1 MNIKSVSMIRFFR
14 EISVIHTSSNLLF
27 YEPLITTFCNQLFIF
42 CSLIK
47 LKIALLIV
55 CFYTFNWFL
64 ELFLLFT
71 FRFYRRL

>member
-1 MNIKSVSMIRFFR
+1 MIRFFR
-14 EISVIHTSSNLLF
+14 ELSVIHTSSNLLF
-27 YEPLITTFCNQLFIF
+27 YEPLIATFCNQLIIF
-42 CSLIK
+42 FLLIK
-47 LKIALLIV
+47 LKKKLLIV